1 MADKKDNSNDV
12 VPGEAVGTV
21 AAQSIGEPGTQMV
34 LRAFHSAGT
43 ASVVVSKG
51 LPRLIELID
60 ARKRPHFPSMHIY
73 FDKSIA
79 SKYEKV
85 REIWR
90 SLEEVRLSSLIKGFD
105 EDLRS
110 ATLTLTLDRDK
121 LALYELTSRQ
131 IVAKLAKRESLQASS
146 EGDTIKAKITKR
158 ESLKSTRTVFV
169 HVLKSAI
176 IGIVGISK
184 AIIQQAE
191 DGTFFIVTAGSNLE
205 EVVKIQGV
213 DGARTYSDDPFE
225 VAKVYGIEASRNI
238 IANEIMNTI
247 SEEGLTVSFRHIG
260 LLADT
265 MCSFGGIKGAGRH
278 GIAGNKESVLARA
291 AFEETVKHF
300 INASVF
306 GERDRLLGTAE
317 NILIGKQI
325 TLGTGRVRLAVKK
338 EDITKLSKK

>member
-1 MADKKDNSNDV
+1 MADEKESKTAV

-34 LRAFHSAGT
+34 LRTFHSAGI

-60 ARKRPHFPSMHIY
+60 ARKKPHSPAMRIY
-73 FDKSIA
+73 FEKGVA

-90 SLEEVRLSSLIKGFD
+90 SLEEVRLSSLIKSFE
-105 EDLRS
+105 EDLRGG
-110 ATLTLTLDRDK
+110 TMTLTLDKDK
-121 LALYELTSRQ
+121 MALYELTSRQ
-131 IVAKLAKRESLQASS
+131 VVSKLAKKEGLQANVD
-146 EGDTIKAKITKR
+146 GDIVKLKIPKR

-169 HVLKSAI
+169 HALKSAI
-176 IGIVGISK
+176 IGITGIRK
-184 AIIQQAE
+184 VIIQQAE

-205 EVVKIQGV
+205 EIAKIPGI
-213 DGARTYSDDPFE
+213 DCTRTYSNDPFE
-225 VAKVYGIEASRNI
+225 IAKVYGIEAARNV
-238 IANEIMNTI
+238 IANEIMETI
-247 SEEGLTVSFRHIG
+247 SDEGLTVSFRHVG

-265 MCSFGGIKGAGRH
+265 MCFFGGIKGAGRH
-278 GIAGNKESVLARA
+278 GIAGSKESVLAKA

-306 GERDRLLGTAE
+306 GERDMLRGTAE

-325 TLGTGRVRLAVKK
+325 TLGTGRVRLSVRKADISKLK
-338 EDITKLSKK
+338 EK

>member
-1 MADKKDNSNDV
+1 MANNTSNSTAV

-34 LRAFHSAGT
+34 LRSFHSAGT
-43 ASVVVSKG
+43 ASILVSKG

-60 ARKRPHFPSMHIY
+60 ARKRPSFPSMHIY
-73 FDKSIA
+73 FEKGTA

-90 SLEEVRLSSLIKGFD
+90 ALEEVRLSSLIKGFD

-110 ATLTLTLDRDK
+110 ATMTLTLDRDK
-121 LALYELTSRQ
+121 LSLYELTSRQ
-131 IVAKLAKRESLQASS
+131 IVSKLVKRESLQASVD
-146 EGDTIKAKITKR
+146 GDTIKVKITKK

-176 IGIVGISK
+176 IGIVGINK
-184 AIIQQAE
+184 AVIQQAE
-191 DGTFFIVTAGSNLE
+191 DGAFFIVTAGSNLE
-205 EVVKIQGV
+205 EVVKIPGV
-213 DGARTYSDDPFE
+213 DCVRTYSDDPFE
-225 VAKVYGIEASRNI
+225 VGRVYGIEAARNI
-238 IANEIMNTI
+238 IANEIMETI
-247 SEEGLTVSFRHIG
+247 TEEGITVSFRHVG
-260 LLADT
+260 LLADA
-265 MCSFGGIKGAGRH
+265 MCSFGMIKGAGRH

-306 GERDRLLGTAE
+306 GERDMLRGTAE

-325 TLGTGRVRLAVKK
+325 TLGTGRVRLAVRK
-338 EDITKLSKK
+338 EDIAKLREK